1 MSLAAIELND
11 AAVALARDG
20 ELLSESPG
28 FALIEKDA
36 LVVGDDARRR
46 ARLEP
51 RLVSTRFWCRLSNDA
66 VFPAAPAGATFADL
80 ARAHVSR
87 VWTSAGQGADG
98 VILVVPGSFGRR
110 RLGLLL
116 GIAEQ
121 LSLPVCGLVDSA
133 LAACRSPAGEG
144 LIVHVDVHLHG
155 AVITGIEA
163 SDTLRRVFT
172 HDIEGHGLV
181 QLYDGWMKLIADSFV
196 QTTRFDPLHRAQ
208 SEQAI
213 YDRLSPWLSTLVA
226 QASMGIEMVARD
238 GGTHVIRLTRDRVVE
253 CAREFYVRL
262 AADIGERCGGRPFA
276 LQLSHGAARL
286 PGLAAALQPAAD
298 GPAVILPAGAGAL
311 GALERA
317 RAITGGDRHN
327 TLTLSLPRDAFAA
340 HGTIETSR

>member
-28 FALIEKDA
+28 FALVEKDT
-36 LVVGDDARRR
+36 LLVGDDARRR

-51 RLVSTRFWCRLSNDA
+51 RSVSTRFWSRLSNDP
-66 VFPAAPAGATFADL
+66 VFPATPAGVTFADL
-80 ARAHVSR
+80 ALAHVSS
-87 VWTSAGQGADG
+87 VWASAGEGVDG
-98 VILVVPGSFGRR
+98 VILAVPGSFERAQ
-110 RLGLLL
+110 LGLLL

-133 LAACRSPAGEG
+133 LAACRSPVGKG
-144 LIVHVDVHLHG
+144 LVVHVDVHLHA

-163 SDTLRRVFT
+163 SETFRRTFS
-172 HDIEGHGLV
+172 HAIEGNGLV
-181 QLYDGWMKLIADSFV
+181 QLYDGWITLIAELFV

-213 YDRLSPWLSTLVA
+213 YDRLPLWLSTLAA
-226 QASMGIEMVARD
+226 QTSMGIEMEARD
-238 GGTHVIRLTRDRVVE
+238 GGVHVIRLTRDRVVE
-253 CAREFYVRL
+253 CARDFYTRL
-262 AADIGERCGGRPFA
+262 AAGIGELCSGRPFA

-317 RAITGGDRHN
+317 AGVTDADWQN
-327 TLTLSLPRDAFAA
+327 TLTLSLPRDAIAA
-340 HGTIETSR
+340 HGTVETSR

>member
-1 MSLAAIELND
+1 MSFAAIELND

-28 FALIEKDA
+28 FALIEKDT
-36 LVVGDDARRR
+36 LLVGDDARRR
-46 ARLEP
+46 ARLQP
-51 RLVSTRFWCRLSNDA
+51 RSVSTQFWSRLSNDP
-66 VFPAAPAGATFADL
+66 VFPATPAGVTFADL
-80 ARAHVSR
+80 AREHVSR
-87 VWTSAGQGADG
+87 VWASAGQGVDG
-98 VILVVPGSFGRR
+98 VILVVPGSFERGQ
-110 RLGLLL
+110 LGLLL

-163 SDTLRRVFT
+163 SDTFCRVFA

-181 QLYDGWMKLIADSFV
+181 QLYERWITLIAELFV
-196 QTTRFDPLHRAQ
+196 QTTRFDPLHRAP

-213 YDRLSPWLSTLVA
+213 YDRLPLWLSTLVA
-226 QASMGIEMVARD
+226 QASMGIEMAARD
-238 GGTHVIRLTRDRVVE
+238 GGVHVIRLTRDRVVE
-253 CAREFYVRL
+253 CARDFYARV
-262 AADIGERCGGRPFA
+262 AADISELCGGRPFA

-317 RAITGGDRHN
+317 AGVTHADWQN
-327 TLTLSLPRDAFAA
+327 TLTLSLPRDALAA